1 MNLNDDLP
9 EKEVDDIIDRA
20 LAEDISHGDIT
31 SEALLLPDLAGQASL
46 LVKEKGVL
54 AGIGVAG
61 RVFRRVDPSLE
72 IAVLIQDG
80 TPVHRGDIA
89 GTVTG
94 RVTGILK
101 AERVALNFLQRLSGI
116 ASLTARYVA
125 ETRGT
130 RAGIYDT
137 RKTTPGRRRLEKYA
151 VRAGGGHN
159 HRRHLGDAVLI
170 KDNHI
175 AALRATG
182 LDLAG
187 IIAMARRNAPAGT
200 TLEVEVTSAGEA
212 KEALKAGPDI
222 IMLDNMG
229 AAEMR
234 RVVEMVAGKAKIE
247 ASGGI
252 TLKNVRRV
260 AETGVDMISVGA
272 LTHSYRALDISLE
285 MASPFLKGLK
295 LP

>member
-101 AERVALNFLQRLSGI
+101 AERVALNFLQRLTGI

-137 RKTTPGRRRLEKYA
+137 RKTVPGPALSMPPAHTSASSREASVSPPAVQHCLAWSRVMLHGGPAPPLPTHPVVHLHREDV
-151 VRAGGGHN
+151 VRAA
-159 HRRHLGDAVLI
+159 LAE
-170 KDNHI
+170 
-175 AALRATG
+175 AAQIVRG
-182 LDLAG
+182 VED
-187 IIAMARRNAPAGT
+187 RPAGT
-200 TLEVEVTSAGEA
+200 A
-212 KEALKAGPDI
+212 
-222 IMLDNMG
+222 
-229 AAEMR
+229 
-234 RVVEMVAGKAKIE
+234 
-247 ASGGI
+247 
-252 TLKNVRRV
+252 
-260 AETGVDMISVGA
+260 GA
-272 LTHSYRALDISLE
+272 LAV
-285 MASPFLKGLK
+285 AKG
-295 LP
+295 